1 MQIKSFEE
9 NPRSEPQSKE
19 NPKISIEQ
27 TIVNTFQLRNYGD
40 VIVNKV
46 DINSIVLDSVELFF
60 KDQYLARSDM
70 WRLKRHIS
78 NTCVYLNKKIDFS
91 NIRCQV
97 FEMWS
102 QGVRVAS
109 GYVNEDTKLVYRS
122 ASSMVYLFLQMSSEM
137 WDFDIN
143 GDLYFE
149 KAVNGFLSDLF
160 DKWKVIVILL
170 NSVIIML
177 RIILKYNKI

>member
-1 MQIKSFEE
+1 
-9 NPRSEPQSKE
+9 
-19 NPKISIEQ
+19 
-27 TIVNTFQLRNYGD
+27 
-40 VIVNKV
+40 
-46 DINSIVLDSVELFF
+46 
-60 KDQYLARSDM
+60 
-70 WRLKRHIS
+70 
-78 NTCVYLNKKIDFS
+78 
-91 NIRCQV
+91 
-97 FEMWS
+97 MWS

>member
-1 MQIKSFEE
+1 MLQICNFSDK
-9 NPRSEPQSKE
+9 QGTTA
-19 NPKISIEQ
+19 ISIEQ
-27 TIVNTFQLRNYGD
+27 TIASTFQLRNFSD
-40 VIVNKV
+40 VYVNVV
-46 DINSIVLDSVELFF
+46 DPNTVPLDSVELFF

-70 WRLKRHIS
+70 WRLKKYLTNSI
-78 NTCVYLNKKIDFS
+78 VYLNRKIEFS

-102 QGVRVAS
+102 QGLRMAS
-109 GYVNEDTKLVYRS
+109 GYVNEETKVVFRS

-137 WDFDIN
+137 WDYDIN

-160 DKWKVIVILL
+160 TKWKVYLL
-170 NSVIIML
+170 NVS
-177 RIILKYNKI
+177 KIHATN